1 MATRHQNEILLP
13 ALSTDSVAVPR
24 YNIEGPDGQMIA
36 EKVALRLANT
46 VSQEGTAID
55 KALLDEFLAASGVTA
70 GTATAYTLAQAGYS
84 LSDGNSVRFRLHTP
98 SGENASLNINAT
110 GAKPLQDTM
119 GNPIPAG
126 IPAGAWLSAI
136 YSASKEAYCVLGSS
150 NDDKIGDIKETMRT
164 DLGEEWLYCNGDVVP
179 QEEYTGLHAILPYN
193 AEWRTVPQAQGYSYV
208 KAIDT
213 NRYWMFHNIKY
224 NHYRYKTSDYAN
236 KKVLI
241 YDSFT
246 GEYTEVPCPATG
258 AAYESISGMVFDGTR
273 FVMCVTASE
282 KTLFYTSSNLTA
294 WTLAYTYTTGTTS
307 YGAYDMTY
315 DGVAYVVVFYG
326 YVNNNDK
333 GFIRAV
339 NKELSGYTTL
349 FDAAV
354 YSNTYQLYPCP
365 GNRWMRCNNPN
376 EAGGDKGVFYIYN
389 GGTATEVV
397 KGDDKWVEFFN
408 NDTLVTSSG
417 VNVIVTKLS
426 SKTKTTVDSKKIIGV
441 TYNTVYNGIL
451 YDANADT
458 WTLYFTATVSTS
470 ETAYYAA
477 HIPGTSDPTVAANY
491 TAERIPELPQLP
503 TGQAN
508 YAHAHIQKGDFY
520 MIRRD
525 PSQKN
530 LPMGDG
536 DTYKYI
542 YAGRA

>member
-179 QEEYTGLHAILPYN
+179 QEEYPGLHAVLPYN
-193 AEWRTVPQAQGYSYV
+193 AEWRTVPQAQGYYYV

-213 NRYWMFHNIKY
+213 NRYWMFHNIQY
-224 NHYRYKTSDYAN
+224 DHYRYKKNAI

-246 GEYTEVPCPATG
+246 DEYKEVSCPSTG
-258 AAYESISGMVFDGTR
+258 AAYESISGMVYDGTR
-273 FVMCVTASE
+273 FVMCVTADANTE
-282 KTLFYTSSNLTA
+282 FYTSSDLKT
-294 WTLAYTYTTGTTS
+294 WTLAYTHAWTS
-307 YGAYDMTY
+307 GYGAYDMTY
-315 DGVAYVVVFYG
+315 DGVAYIVAFCG
-326 YVNNNDK
+326 YVNSYNK
-333 GFIRAV
+333 SFIVAV
-339 NKELSGYTTL
+339 NKTLSGYTVL
-349 FDAAV
+349 FSESTWGSAYV
-354 YSNTYQLYPCP
+354 LYPCP
-365 GNRWMRCNNPN
+365 GNRWMRCYNPN
-376 EAGGDKGVFYIYN
+376 DFQRDSGVGWIYN
-389 GGTATEVV
+389 GGTATEVIQP
-397 KGDDKWVEFFN
+397 GDRWVEFFDD
-408 NDTLVTSSG
+408 DTLITASG
-417 VNVIVTKLS
+417 GVVISKLTAG
-426 SKTKTTVDSKKIIGV
+426 TKTTVDAKTILGV
-441 TYNTVYNGIL
+441 TYSTVYNGIL
-451 YDANADT
+451 YDANTDT

-508 YAHAHIQKGDFY
+508 YAHAHIQEGDIY

-530 LPMGDG
+530 LPVGDG

>member
-179 QEEYTGLHAILPYN
+179 QEEYPGLHAVLPYN

-224 NHYRYKTSDYAN
+224 NHYRHKTSDYAN

-246 GEYTEVPCPATG
+246 GEYTEVPCPSTG
-258 AAYESISGMVFDGTR
+258 ATYESISGMAFDGTR
-273 FVMCVTASE
+273 FVMCVTAD
-282 KTLFYTSSNLTA
+282 TNTRFYTSADLAS
-294 WTLAYTYTTGTTS
+294 WSLAYTYTGATS
-307 YGAYDMTY
+307 YGAYDMAY
-315 DGVAYVVVFYG
+315 DGVAYIVAFYG
-326 YVNNNDK
+326 YVSNYDK
-333 GFIRAV
+333 GFIIAV
-339 NKELSGYTTL
+339 NKTLSGYTSL
-349 FDAAV
+349 FSASTYADAFLV
-354 YSNTYQLYPCP
+354 YPCP
-365 GNRWMRCNNPN
+365 GNRWMRCYNPYTSFN
-376 EAGGDKGVFYIYN
+376 TYTGVFSIYA
-389 GGTATEVV
+389 GGTATEVIQP
-397 KGDDKWVEFFN
+397 GDEWVEFFDD
-408 NDTLVTSSG
+408 DTLILANGSVT
-417 VNVIVTKLS
+417 VTKLS
-426 SKTKTTVDSKKIIGV
+426 AKTKTTVDPKTILGV
-441 TYNTVYNGIL
+441 TYNTGYSGIL
-451 YDANADT
+451 YDANTDT

-470 ETAYYAA
+470 SKAYYAA

-491 TAERIPELPQLP
+491 TAEEIPELPQLP